1 MENNLRQG
9 LLLRASCCLLTILC
23 LLATRVNASDRTH
36 LVIAGD
42 SNHPPY
48 SYVEDG
54 VNKGI
59 YVDIITS
66 ALGEMEP
73 YSYTIKLF
81 PWKRALS
88 VAQSGRVQALFPPH
102 YFPEKRP
109 YLSHYSKP
117 ILKEYVSVYCHQ
129 DALSRKGIHLAQ
141 NSSEQQIIQWPEQ
154 LFGANFAISRGV
166 KMGGSDFWQAVDD
179 GKIAIIETNGVK
191 DAIRMMLA
199 KRVDCHINDQVTVE
213 WHLNHFSDR
222 YAADSHA
229 SSLST
234 STSHLQPNPEL
245 IKHYLTVS
253 TSAGYLAISDKW
265 DSTQAEQFLDHFN
278 KALDHLYQSGEV
290 ERIIKRYMDHSGR

>member
-1 MENNLRQG
+1 MVSVRFRWLLP
-9 LLLRASCCLLTILC
+9 LLLLVSLLKTLNLYASE
-23 LLATRVNASDRTH
+23 NTH

-54 VNKGI
+54 INKGI

-66 ALGEMEP
+66 ALGQVES

-88 VAQSGRVQALFPPH
+88 VAQSGRGHALFPPH

-129 DALSRKGIHLAQ
+129 DALSHKGIHLAQ
-141 NSSEQQIIQWPEQ
+141 NNSEQQTTKWPEP

-166 KMGGSDFWQAVDD
+166 KMGGADFWQAVDD
-179 GKIAIIETNGVK
+179 GKISIIETNGVK

-213 WHLNHFSDR
+213 WHLNHFSNK

-234 STSHLQPNPEL
+234 STPHLQPNPGL

-265 DSTQAEQFLDHFN
+265 DSTKAEQFLDHFN
-278 KALDHLYQSGEV
+278 KVLDHLYQSGDV
-290 ERIIKRYMDHSGR
+290 ERIIKRYMDHSGQ